1 MYKMQSKFVHWT
13 HSGGLQ
19 LNVSY
24 KQDDW
29 GADQAKWKAFLPL
42 VWVVGADQAKWK
54 AFYL

>member
-1 MYKMQSKFVHWT
+1 M
-13 HSGGLQ
+13 Q